1 MRARRL
7 VSTPSVAATPVS
19 RNTGATAD
27 WIRRAISMDCDAPKP
42 NRPAP
47 AEAGNAATGA
57 ASGGYCGRGSCC
69 CTIVQQRTRRAA
81 YSHETQ
87 PPAVSRTRRA
97 RRQRRPE
104 STRLD
109 LPRCGILRARAAGD
123 LPQQLAA
130 GVPPERRAAPGGLP
144 SLRVLRRIGAG
155 AARRGRRGAGISQWL
170 PAPRG
175 APARRAAR
183 PLRGP
188 HHLPVPRLDLCPG
201 RTPGRCA
208 AARQLPR
215 ARSGAARARAARAR
229 AVHGLRLRALRAR
242 VAERA
247 RDGGAVRARARALP
261 PGGAGAARAGHAAPA
276 GGELE
281 ERRGQ
286 LFRRPAHQRGAP
298 GAAAPVRPGLR
309 HRGAPLDRQDV
320 GHAARYAFG
329 QLVRAALSA
338 AAAGA
343 AASAARTAAAVDLL
357 QALAEPRLRHLPR
370 PDRLHAVPAGI
381 AHRDPDSRDRLCAP
395 GRAPRDARRAL
406 VGGAAVT
413 EEFHPG
419 SRTSVAAYTVS
430 LLNPKVIRD
439 LDLAGHGLRI
449 VERRCANF
457 LPTADGGYLLT
468 GEGRTQAEVARFSAR
483 DAARLPEYAE
493 RLEGVA
499 DVPPELALTP
509 PPNVPEGTW
518 RPALPELVRAARVGG
533 RLRRLDMSSRRE
545 LLALFAMSAGDYL
558 DNWFE
563 SDPLK
568 AVYGFDGIVGNYA
581 SPYTPGSAYVLL
593 HHVFGE
599 VNGKRGAWGHAIG
612 GMGAITQAMARAATA
627 RGALIRVSSAVREG
641 LVQGDR
647 AVGVLT
653 ESGEGLRAAAVI
665 SNLQPKML
673 YLQMF
678 APEALPSEFREP

>member
-27 WIRRAISMDCDAPKP
+27 WIRRAISMSPDTPKP
-42 NRPAP
+42 KRLRRPGGQRSAWGGKRRILRLRLLLLYDRSTTYP
-47 AEAGNAATGA
+47 RHAAW
-57 ASGGYCGRGSCC
+57 
-69 CTIVQQRTRRAA
+69 
-81 YSHETQ
+81 SHEAQ
-87 PPAVSRTRRA
+87 PSAVSRTGRTRRHG
-97 RRQRRPE
+97 RGQ

-109 LPRCGILRARAAGD
+109 LPGCGILRARAAGD

-144 SLRVLRRIGAG
+144 YLRVLRRIGAG
-155 AARRGRRGAGISQWL
+155 AARRGRRGAGISQCL
-170 PAPRG
+170 PAPRR

-188 HHLPVPRLDLCPG
+188 HHLPVPRLDLCPR

-286 LFRRPAHQRGAP
+286 LFRRPAHQRGSP
-298 GAAAPVRPGLR
+298 GDDSPVRPGLR

-320 GHAARYAFG
+320 GHAAHYAFG
-329 QLVRAALSA
+329 QLVRAALPA
-338 AAAGA
+338 AAAAA

-370 PDRLHAVPAGI
+370 PDLLHAVPAGI
-381 AHRDPDSRDRLCAP
+381 AHRDPDSRDRLRAP

-406 VGGAAVT
+406 SELAHQPARQSRGQGADRAGT
-413 EEFHPG
+413 G
-419 SRTSVAAYTVS
+419 
-430 LLNPKVIRD
+430 
-439 LDLAGHGLRI
+439 GHGLEQLHLRTL
-449 VERRCANF
+449 ERRRGVPAQF
-457 LPTADGGYLLT
+457 RAAHARADSGK
-468 GEGRTQAEVARFSAR
+468 
-483 DAARLPEYAE
+483 
-493 RLEGVA
+493 
-499 DVPPELALTP
+499 
-509 PPNVPEGTW
+509 
-518 RPALPELVRAARVGG
+518 RPAAGSGARVEPW
-533 RLRRLDMSSRRE
+533 LRR
-545 LLALFAMSAGDYL
+545 
-558 DNWFE
+558 
-563 SDPLK
+563 
-568 AVYGFDGIVGNYA
+568 
-581 SPYTPGSAYVLL
+581 
-593 HHVFGE
+593 
-599 VNGKRGAWGHAIG
+599 RG
-612 GMGAITQAMARAATA
+612 AATA
-627 RGALIRVSSAVREG
+627 VAMR
-641 LVQGDR
+641 
-647 AVGVLT
+647 
-653 ESGEGLRAAAVI
+653 
-665 SNLQPKML
+665 
-673 YLQMF
+673 
-678 APEALPSEFREP
+678 